1 MTLDDL
7 LIDKRIVRRNIEKG
21 RLDTA
26 TYRRLLEELPDLS
39 GNVWRPEASNG
50 AEPARAPAVR
60 EEEAAEPAVAPQA
73 APMTVG

>member
-21 RLDTA
+21 RLDGA
-26 TYRRLLEELPDLS
+26 TYRRLLEELPDRS
-39 GNVWRPEASNG
+39 GNVWRPEATYG
-50 AEPARAPAVR
+50 GEPARAPVVR
-60 EEEAAEPAVAPQA
+60 DEPAEAPVATQV